1 MNVPHLLPRA
11 GAAILVG
18 LILAA
23 PSGALADDTAAGT
36 TWSLSPAGTDGDG
49 GADDRISLR
58 HVIEPGE
65 TADDQVALTNF
76 SPHPATFAVYA
87 SDGIVTPDG
96 SFDLLPPGER
106 PVDGGAW
113 IDLGAVG
120 DEDPAPGETLTIEV
134 PAEETVVIPLRIAVP
149 ADASPGD
156 HPAGIV
162 AQFLPAE
169 GSGVEM
175 ASRVGVRVHLR
186 VGGPVVTALA
196 VDAISV
202 AYEPTW
208 NPFSPGTVRVE
219 YTLGND
225 GNVRLGA
232 TSTTTIA
239 GPFGIAPASEATTI
253 REVLPGEAVQASAV
267 FDAWPL
273 LLGFGEVQVAPEV
286 VGEDV
291 LAGTVAASTTS
302 FTVWTMPWSQIALLA
317 VVSGVIV
324 MTLRLHRRSSARVQ
338 RRIDEAVARAVGS
351 DGPVPAA
358 AQPDAVDAAP
368 GEGDPA
374 TASAPTPA
382 DAAAQAGGGA
392 VEARMAS
399 RG

>member
-18 LILAA
+18 LVLAA
-23 PSGALADDTAAGT
+23 PSGALADDTAPGT

-49 GADDRISLR
+49 GTDDRVSLR
-58 HVIEPGE
+58 HVIGPGE

-96 SFDLLPPGER
+96 SFDLLPPGEH

-113 IDLGAVG
+113 IDIGAVG
-120 DEDPAPGETLTIEV
+120 DEDPAAGETMTIEV
-134 PAEETVVIPLRIAVP
+134 PADETVVIPLRIAVP
-149 ADASPGD
+149 PDASPGD
-156 HPAGIV
+156 HPAGLV
-162 AQFLPAE
+162 AQFVPAE

-186 VGGPVVTALA
+186 VDGPVVTALA
-196 VDAISV
+196 VDAVSV
-202 AYEPTW
+202 AYEPSW
-208 NPFSPGTVRVE
+208 NPFSPGTVRVD
-219 YTLGND
+219 YTLGNT

-239 GPFGIAPASEATTI
+239 GPFGIAPASHASTI
-253 REVLPGEAVQASAV
+253 REILPGDAVQASST
-267 FDAWPL
+267 FDVWPL
-273 LLGFGEVQVAPEV
+273 LLGYGEVQVAPEV

-291 LAGTVAASTTS
+291 PAGTVAASTTS
-302 FTVWTMPWSQIALLA
+302 FTVWTVPWSQIALLA
-317 VVSGVIV
+317 VVSAAVVLI
-324 MTLRLHRRSSARVQ
+324 LRLRRRSSARVQ

-351 DGPVPAA
+351 DGPVAA
-358 AQPDAVDAAP
+358 GAQPDAVDAPP
-368 GEGDPA
+368 GEGGPA
-374 TASAPTPA
+374 TAPTPA
-382 DAAAQAGGGA
+382 PAGAVAQAGGGA
-392 VEARMAS
+392 VEERMAS

>member
-1 MNVPHLLPRA
+1 MNIPHLLPRA

-18 LILAA
+18 LIIAA
-23 PSGALADDTAAGT
+23 PSGAVADDTAPGT
-36 TWSLSPAGTDGDG
+36 TWSLSPAGTDGDS

-58 HVIEPGE
+58 HVIEPGGN
-65 TADDQVALTNF
+65 ADDQVALTNF

-113 IDLGAVG
+113 IDIGAVG
-120 DEDPAPGETLTIEV
+120 DDDPSPGETLTIEV

-156 HPAGIV
+156 HPAGLV
-162 AQFLPAE
+162 AQFVPAE

-186 VGGPVVTALA
+186 VDGPVVTALA
-196 VDAISV
+196 ADAVSV
-202 AYEPTW
+202 TYEPSW
-208 NPFSPGTVRVE
+208 NPFSPGTARVE
-219 YTLGND
+219 YTLGNA

-232 TSTTTIA
+232 TSTTTIV
-239 GPFGIAPASEATTI
+239 GPFGIAPVSEATTI
-253 REVLPGEAVQASAV
+253 REVLPGEVVRASST
-267 FDAWPL
+267 FDVWPL
-273 LLGFGEVQVAPEV
+273 LLGFGGVQVTPEA

-291 LAGTVAASTTS
+291 LPGTVAASTTS
-302 FTVWTMPWSQIALLA
+302 FTVWTVPWSQILLLA
-317 VVSGVIV
+317 AVSGAIILTV
-324 MTLRLHRRSSARVQ
+324 RARRRSSARVQ

-351 DGPVPAA
+351 DHPVTAGAQSNAVDAPPREGDHSTASAPAPAGAA
-358 AQPDAVDAAP
+358 AQP
-368 GEGDPA
+368 
-374 TASAPTPA
+374 
-382 DAAAQAGGGA
+382 GGGA
-392 VEARMAS
+392 VEARTAS